1 MTQYM
6 SFYAYDVPGR
16 VRGMGMDIPWPTIGP
31 AYTVHRASL
40 HMGCSLAQALLTI
53 LHEEI

>member
-1 MTQYM
+1 MRQYM